1 MPQATSS
8 TPDLMGIVSRQITP
22 DVIRSAASQLSED
35 RGSTASALSA
45 AVPSALTALSDVASS
60 DTGARHL
67 KEVIDEERRATAQ
80 GIDVDGSLFP
90 STKTEVSEHAASL
103 IDDELG
109 PRSATIAQA
118 VASATGIK
126 TASAQK
132 LMGGVASVAVAALA
146 QSSGSMG
153 AGALQ
158 SMFREQRSGWVRKLP
173 GPVASL
179 FNGHSGHAVPA
190 GAGFERGY
198 DERILTGPAIR
209 ELEAPRRNWMIPLIL
224 VALALLAI
232 PVLRGLRRPSAPQVP
247 ERANLPT
254 PTEPPTAQ
262 PQQAAPAVTPP
273 APAETAPAPEATPT
287 EPEATPPTAAVPSVE
302 PGSTEDMAA
311 FLAGSGETTPHA
323 FAPTPLN
330 FAFGS
335 ATPTPESDATIDEV
349 GAMLVEHPSATI
361 RVESHTDSIGSPE
374 SNLNLSQARAESV
387 KNELV
392 DRGVDAS
399 RIETAGM
406 GQDLPIASNDTAEGR
421 AKNRRT
427 EIVVTSR

>member
-1 MPQATSS
+1 
-8 TPDLMGIVSRQITP
+8 MGIVSRQITP

-67 KEVIDEERRATAQ
+67 KEVIDEKRRATAQ
-80 GIDVDGSLFP
+80 GIDADRSLFP
-90 STKTEVSEHAASL
+90 STRTEASEHAASL
-103 IDDELG
+103 IENELG
-109 PRSATIAQA
+109 PRSTTIAQA

-126 TASAQK
+126 TASAQR

-179 FNGHSGHAVPA
+179 FNGHSLQPGA
-190 GAGFERGY
+190 AGFERGY

-247 ERANLPT
+247 ERANVPQ
-254 PTEPPTAQ
+254 PTEPSTAQ
-262 PQQAAPAVTPP
+262 PQPQAPAPAVTPP
-273 APAETAPAPEATPT
+273 APVETAPAPEATPT
-287 EPEATPPTAAVPSVE
+287 EPEATPPTAAVPAVE
-302 PGSTEDMAA
+302 PGTTEDMAA
-311 FLAGSGETTPHA
+311 FLDGAGETTPHA

-330 FAFGS
+330 FAFAS
-335 ATPTPESDATIDEV
+335 AKPTPESRATIDEV
-349 GAMLVEHPSATI
+349 ASILVEHPSATI
-361 RVESHTDSIGSPE
+361 RVESHTDAIGSPE
-374 SNLNLSQARAESV
+374 SNLDLSQARAEAV
-387 KNELV
+387 KDGLV

-427 EIVVTSR
+427 EIVVTGR